1 MNLKREITVTYEE
14 LVGGVGEEFVQDLQP
29 DQSVRIS
36 SSLFYVELNFLAMQ
50 CIRYRNQFHFRET

>member
-14 LVGGVGEEFVQDLQP
+14 LVRGVGEEFVQDLQRNQP
-29 DQSVRIS
+29 VRIS
-36 SSLFYVELNFLAMQ
+36 TALFYVELNFLAMQ